1 MNGRF
6 APSPTSDL
14 HLGNL
19 RTALL
24 AWLFA
29 RSTGRDFLIRIEDL
43 DQARVAAAAGVAAR
57 QLADLASLGLD
68 HDGEVVRQS
77 ARRALYEQAIGTLDV
92 YECYCSRKDIAESA
106 WAPHGDGH
114 RPYPGTCRHL
124 TEAERAERRAL
135 RPAAVRVRAHAERW
149 TVTDALCGEVTGVV
163 DDFVLRR
170 GDGTFAYNLAVVVD
184 DGEQGVDQVV
194 RGDDLLSSAPR
205 QAWLADQLGLTP
217 PTYAHVPLAVTS
229 DGRRLAK
236 RDGAVTLADLALE
249 GVTPE
254 HVLTRIAASLGLAE
268 PDEAVTTKTLLARFD
283 PARLPREPWV
293 VQG

>member
-1 MNGRF
+1 MSGRF

-43 DQARVAAAAGVAAR
+43 DQARVTAAAGVATR
-57 QLADLASLGLD
+57 QLADLAALGID

-77 ARRALYEQAIGTLDV
+77 DRGARYGRAIGRLDV
-92 YECYCSRKDIAESA
+92 YECYCSREEIAQSA
-106 WAPHGDGH
+106 QAPHGDGH
-114 RPYPGTCRHL
+114 RPYPGTCRGL
-124 TEAERAERRAL
+124 SEAERAELRTL
-135 RPAAVRVRAHAERW
+135 RPAALRVLARAERW
-149 TVTDALCGEVTGVV
+149 TVTDELYGEVTGVV

-170 GDGTFAYNLAVVVD
+170 GDGTYAYNLAVVVD
-184 DGEQGVDQVV
+184 DGAQGIDQVV
-194 RGDDLLSSAPR
+194 RADDLLSSAPR
-205 QAWLADQLGLTP
+205 QAWLAHRLGLTP
-217 PTYAHVPLAVTS
+217 PVYAHVPLAVRP

-254 HVLTRIAASLGLAE
+254 HVLTRIAASLDLAG
-268 PDEAVTTKTLLARFD
+268 PDEAVTATTLLARFD
-283 PARLPREPWV
+283 PSRLSREPWV
-293 VQG
+293 V